1 MRFNT
6 QLCALV
12 LFTGLANTIFAQTIS
27 FTPENPQ
34 PGDSVTFSYD
44 AKGGKL
50 EGEEISAVVY
60 HFDGTSIK
68 ASDMGLNFQGSL
80 HTGKFIS
87 ASEDK
92 VIFMKLRGSH
102 PEIVE
107 TNNDKGVAVLM
118 YKEDGKTPVSGAWGE
133 YTKGVSWYDSFTV
146 GLEPERKLGIRA
158 LEKELTL
165 YPENS
170 LTYLPMLATLTGPT
184 KKEKLLGWYEEFV
197 SKVENTENPIEKEL
211 VAAMEVSVS
220 LKDKSRT
227 QSLKAKISKD
237 FPNGDYV
244 LEQLVEELGD
254 ISDLDKLEAT
264 VQNIEENFTQNKSYS
279 IYESFISQ
287 ILVYYY
293 TIHNQFD
300 KAVERINA
308 LDNPIEKSHLLNE
321 FAWGLSGEGFEKE
334 AKELPLALDLSK
346 ESLSLLEKKE
356 NHSEKWKAED
366 HSVLDWEE
374 KIKLD
379 YSYCADTYALLLYK
393 NGQAD
398 SALHYQ
404 AQSLKIQTEEKEY
417 YERYAVYM
425 EAVKGPEETMTY
437 LEELIQKGTASRK
450 MKKQYKRLAQGEGS
464 TEFLAEMADMEKKAA
479 EEVMAE
485 LKELEIHEE
494 APSFKL
500 TNIDG
505 IEVSLESLKGKVVVL
520 DFWATWCG
528 PCIVSFP
535 GMDKARKK
543 FLERED
549 VIFLFINTREKDG
562 EEKDNVITFLEKE
575 GYTFEVLIDDK
586 DEMYEAYELEGIPT
600 KVVIDKEGTMRFKKV
615 GYYGDDDKMIEELS
629 LMIAMPGA
637 GE

>member
-1 MRFNT
+1 M
-6 QLCALV
+6 V
-12 LFTGLANTIFAQTIS
+12 LFTGLANTLFAQTIS
-27 FTPENPQ
+27 FTPEHPQ

-68 ASDMGLNFQGSL
+68 ASDMELISQGTL
-80 HTGKFIS
+80 FRGEFIS
-87 ASEDK
+87 TSEDK
-92 VIFMKLRGSH
+92 VIFVKLRGSH
-102 PEIVE
+102 PDIVE

-146 GLEPERKLGIRA
+146 GLEPERKLGIQS
-158 LEKELTL
+158 LEKELTR
-165 YPENS
+165 YPENG
-170 LTYLPMLATLTGPT
+170 LTYLPMLATLTGPS
-184 KKEKLLGWYEEFV
+184 KKEKLLGWYEKFV
-197 SKVENTENPIEKEL
+197 SKIENIENSTEKEL
-211 VAAMEVSVS
+211 VAAVEVSVS

-227 QSLKAKISKD
+227 QSLKAKILKD

-244 LEQLVEELGD
+244 LEQQVEELGD

-264 VQNIEENFTQNKSYS
+264 VQNIEENYTQNKSYS

-308 LDNPIEKSHLLNE
+308 VDNPIEKSHLLNE

-334 AKELPLALDLSK
+334 AKELSLAIELSK
-346 ESLSLLEKKE
+346 ESLDLLKKKE
-356 NHSEKWKAED
+356 SHSTKWRADD
-366 HSVLDWEE
+366 HSVLEWEA

-404 AQSLKIQTEEKEY
+404 AQSLKVQTEEKEY
-417 YERYAVYM
+417 YERYTVYM
-425 EAVKGPEETMTY
+425 EAVKGPEETMAY
-437 LEELIQKGTASRK
+437 LEKLIKTGSATRK
-450 MKKQYKRLAQGEGS
+450 MKKQYKRLAQGDGS
-464 TEFLAEMADMEKKAA
+464 SEFLAVMVDMDKEAMEKS
-479 EEVMAE
+479 MAE
-485 LKELEIHEE
+485 LKNIELNEK
-494 APSFKL
+494 APDFVLSNL
-500 TNIDG
+500 DG
-505 IEVSLESLKGKVVVL
+505 IEVSLESLKGKVIVL

-549 VIFLFINTREKDG
+549 VIFLFVNTREKDG
-562 EEKDNVITFLEKE
+562 EEKNNVITFLEKE
-575 GYTFEVLIDDK
+575 GYTFEVLMDDE

-615 GYYGDDDKMIEELS
+615 GYYGDDDKMIKELS
-629 LMIAMPGA
+629 LMIEIVGA
-637 GE
+637 EE